1 MDSIE
6 KLDLPEIPLY
16 TYDREVKQA
25 FFLKQILELFD
36 HHCYHSTEFNRMMA
50 SIKYEKQKISSI
62 EDLPFIPVRL
72 FKMFEL
78 ASVSRDQVVKT
89 MTSSGTTGQAVSKI
103 FLDKRTSSLQTRILS
118 RIVSSFLGN
127 TRGPMIVI
135 DCESTVKNR
144 FLFSARSAGITGFS
158 LFASKRVFALN
169 DDMTL
174 NVDGIK
180 QFLDENKAKTI
191 FMFGF
196 TFIVYQHFYRELLKS
211 THKFDLS
218 NSVLI
223 HGGGWKK
230 LISEAVDNSTFKGQL
245 KSICGLNRIHDY
257 YGMVEQTGTIH
268 MECECGFLHTSE
280 YSDIIVRDTTDFS
293 VSKIGEEGIIQLLS
307 LLPISYPGQS
317 ILTEDLG
324 VILGEDNCKCG
335 RRGKYFKILGRL
347 KNAELRGCSDTY
359 GESFK
364 RS

>member
-1 MDSIE
+1 MENIE
-6 KLDLPEIPLY
+6 ILGLPEIPLY
-16 TYDREVKQA
+16 TYDKQTKQE
-25 FFLKQILELFD
+25 FFLGYILGLFD
-36 HHCYHSTEFNRMMA
+36 HHCHHSAEFNKMMS
-50 SIKYEKQKISSI
+50 SINYQKQNIHAI

-78 ASVSRDQVVKT
+78 ASISRDQVVKT

-103 FLDKRTSSLQTRILS
+103 FLDKQTSSLQTRILS
-118 RIVSSFLGN
+118 RIVSSFLGS
-127 TRGPMIVI
+127 TRVPMIII

-144 FLFSARSAGITGFS
+144 NQFSARSAGITGFS

-169 DDMTL
+169 DDMSL
-174 NVDGIK
+174 NVEGIK
-180 QFLDENKAKTI
+180 QFLEENKAKTI

-211 THKFDLS
+211 SQKFDLS

-230 LISEAVDNSTFKGQL
+230 LISEAVDNDTFKAQL
-245 KSICGLNRIHDY
+245 KSVCGLNRIHDY

-268 MECECGFLHTSE
+268 MECEAGHLHTSE
-280 YSDIIVRDTTDFS
+280 YSDIIVRDPKDFS
-293 VSKIGEEGIIQLLS
+293 VSKNGEEGIIQLLS

-324 VILGEDNCKCG
+324 TILGEDDCNCG
-335 RRGKYFKILGRL
+335 RKGKYFKINGRL
-347 KNAELRGCSDTY
+347 TNAEVRGCSDTY
-359 GESFK
+359 GESF
-364 RS
+364 RRN

>member
-1 MDSIE
+1 MENIE
-6 KLDLPEIPLY
+6 ILALPEIPLY
-16 TYDREVKQA
+16 TYDKQTKQA
-25 FFLKQILELFD
+25 FFLGYILGLFD
-36 HHCYHSTEFNRMMA
+36 HHCHHSAEFNRMM
-50 SIKYEKQKISSI
+50 SSVNYQKQNIHAI
-62 EDLPFIPVRL
+62 EDLPYIPVRL

-78 ASVSRDQVVKT
+78 VSISREQVIKT

-103 FLDKRTSSLQTRILS
+103 FLDKQTSSLQTRILS
-118 RIVSSFLGN
+118 RIVSSFLGS
-127 TRGPMIVI
+127 TRVPMIII

-144 FLFSARSAGITGFS
+144 NQFSARSAGITGFS

-169 DDMTL
+169 DDMSL
-174 NVDGIK
+174 NVEGIK
-180 QFLDENKAKTI
+180 QFLEENKGKAI

-211 THKFDLS
+211 SEKFDLS

-230 LISEAVDNSTFKGQL
+230 LISEAVDNETFKAQL
-245 KSICGLNRIHDY
+245 KSVCGLNRIHDY

-268 MECECGFLHTSE
+268 MECEAGHLHTSE
-280 YSDIIVRDTTDFS
+280 YSDIIVRDPKDFS

-324 VILGEDNCKCG
+324 TILGEDDCICG
-335 RRGKYFKILGRL
+335 RKGKYFRINGRL
-347 KNAELRGCSDTY
+347 KYAEVRGCSDTY
-359 GESFK
+359 GENF
-364 RS
+364 RRN